1 MCERPNMGLNLQLS
15 LLLDG
20 LLTAIMAAAFAP
32 KPNISPSLQLES
44 KADARGCTQIIVS
57 DLNLPFHYPTLPVE
71 TVEVPQHLNSDPS
84 PINRKRIYRHP
95 HRHLNCLTLRL
106 IDDIES

>member
-1 MCERPNMGLNLQLS
+1 MGLNLQLS

-44 KADARGCTQIIVS
+44 KADARGCTQIIVC

-71 TVEVPQHLNSDPS
+71 TVLYLNTWTPTPALSTGRGFIGTHTGIWTVS
-84 PINRKRIYRHP
+84 P
-95 HRHLNCLTLRL
+95 CV
-106 IDDIES
+106 S